1 MRVDC
6 VATRQHTAL
15 GRRRRDTAK
24 RKSISSSRRPRVCT
38 QCDTRDKTR
47 RRSVQHDGRA
57 CIVLLVGRHPINDLT
72 PSIWSRA
79 RTWKIG
85 NIRGGTCN
93 AGGQRGFT
101 AVSREVLAE
110 TCSTRSR
117 RSTINAITMNRLR
130 AVTSC
135 RRAGGRHD
143 MPPNQACKW

>member
-1 MRVDC
+1 M
-6 VATRQHTAL
+6 L
-15 GRRRRDTAK
+15 RRG
-24 RKSISSSRRPRVCT
+24 SI
-38 QCDTRDKTR
+38 
-47 RRSVQHDGRA
+47 RRSVDEGVIRQSENQLAHHDGRECA
-57 CIVLLVGRHPINDLT
+57 PSAIRAIKHDAGRCNTTDGPCIVLLVGRHPINDLT